1 MNLSCDKSL
10 IIIII
15 LVLLLFVLG
24 SILFYR
30 MKNDKLEDCGCDNNN

>member
-15 LVLLLFVLG
+15 LVLLLIVLG
-24 SILFYR
+24 CILFYR
-30 MKNDKLEDCGCDNNN
+30 MKYDKLEDCGCDNN

>member
-1 MNLSCDKSL
+1 MNFSCDKTL

-30 MKNDKLEDCGCDNNN
+30 MKNDKQEDCGCDNN